1 MRSKRMLY
9 GGFILVLI
17 TCWPLIYTGFWDD
30 GIVVPDATEIRRYSL
45 ASSDFCTQVIID
57 STIYTQSWDTL
68 IQPRFWRYA
77 MDFGPDTVIVNI
89 AKTREIVEVLPLATV
104 RSWGEKKKKA
114 YEDSLRT
121 AYGAGKKGEI
131 FFTTGRKHFYHIDKV
146 LPEIDRA
153 IEIFQKE
160 GTDPWYAQSIL
171 LIESPGRLQ
180 FSTEGAYGAFQLMEG
195 VAREQGLIVND
206 SIDERAQFDKAA
218 QGAARLIHRV
228 CLPKARGLCEKYKLD
243 YAEHELWFRL
253 LTMHIYHAGIGNV
266 RRVIRKIRP
275 KKGDQT
281 LITKIWQTKSRRFG
295 NASQNYSQITL
306 ATLLELDE
314 LIQKEGIFCPLAQEA
329 NGELVPRELR

>member
-1 MRSKRMLY
+1 MRSKRIWY
-9 GGFILVLI
+9 GGFILILI
-17 TCWPLIYTGFWDD
+17 TCWPIIYTGFWDD
-30 GIVVPDATEIRRYSL
+30 DYIAPDATQIRSFAL
-45 ASSDFCTQVIID
+45 SSSDFCTQVIID
-57 STIYTQSWDTL
+57 STIYTQGWDTL
-68 IQPRFWRYA
+68 IQPKFWRYA

-89 AKTREIVEVLPLATV
+89 AKTREIVEVLPLSSV

-121 AYGAGKKGEI
+121 AYGVGKKGEI
-131 FFTTGRKHFYHIDKV
+131 FFTTGRRHFYHVDKV

-218 QGAARLIHRV
+218 QGAARLIRRV
-228 CLPKARGLCEKYKLD
+228 CLPKARGLCQKYKLD

-266 RRVIRKIRP
+266 RRVVRKIRP
-275 KKGDQT
+275 KIGDQT
-281 LITKIWQTKSRRFG
+281 
-295 NASQNYSQITL
+295 
-306 ATLLELDE
+306 
-314 LIQKEGIFCPLAQEA
+314 
-329 NGELVPRELR
+329 